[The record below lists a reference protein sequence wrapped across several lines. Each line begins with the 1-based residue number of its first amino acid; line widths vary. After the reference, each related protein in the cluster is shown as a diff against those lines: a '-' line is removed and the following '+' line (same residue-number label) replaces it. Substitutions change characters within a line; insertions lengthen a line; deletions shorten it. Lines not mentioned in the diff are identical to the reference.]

1 MINRVLEAIRGT
13 SLLVKMIGAFA
24 IVALVVLV
32 GLFAARHT
40 VEASFWH
47 DGKGKR
53 HAQSQAQSHEYDRSG
68 KFGRTAY
75 AKGLGDMK
83 GTPGLVISD
92 IRRMHNGGTQN
103 LRYAVGTAQ
112 NVDTTAGTFAL
123 LLLDGSGTLPFI
135 IDDNTKVFINGK
147 EGMSGL
153 GADSLVTVVE
163 TRDLDGW
170 ATRLGRGFGIF
181 SDDGTVRSE
190 VRYLSDGG
198 VKSVSQVVG
207 TPQNINTSAGTF
219 ELLLRDGSSVMS
231 FELGSDAEA
240 LALGLNADQTITV
253 VQTTG
258 ADGSTDLQIMTG
270 GERSRGRVGMF
281 GWFGDRDGDGRGRG
295 RGHE

>member
-1 MINRVLEAIRGT
+1 MLNRVLEAIRGT

-24 IVALVVLV
+24 IVALVVVV
-32 GLFAARHT
+32 GLFAARHS

-53 HAQSQAQSHEYDRSG
+53 HAQSQDYDRSG
-68 KFGRTAY
+68 KFGRDAY
-75 AKGLGDMK
+75 AKSLGDMK
-83 GTPGLVISD
+83 GAPGLVISD
-92 IRRMHNGGTQN
+92 TRMMHNGGTQS
-103 LRYAVGTAQ
+103 LRYAVGNAQ
-112 NVDTTAGTFAL
+112 NVDTAAGTFDL
-123 LLLDGSGTLPFI
+123 LLLDGSGTLPFT
-135 IDDNTKVFINGK
+135 IDDNTKVFINGR

-153 GADSLVTVVE
+153 DADSLVTVVE

-170 ATRLGRGFGIF
+170 TTRLGRGFGIF

-207 TPQNINTSAGTF
+207 TPQNINSSVGTF

-240 LALGLNADQTITV
+240 LALGLNTENAITV

-270 GERSRGRVGMF
+270 GEQSRGRVGMF

>member
-1 MINRVLEAIRGT
+1 MFIVINRVLEAIRST
-13 SLLVKMIGAFA
+13 SLIVKLIGAFVVVA
-24 IVALVVLV
+24 LIVAA

-53 HAQSQAQSHEYDRSG
+53 HAQSQDYDRSG

-75 AKGLGDMK
+75 AKGLVDIK

-92 IRRMHNGGTQN
+92 TRMMHNGGAQS
-103 LRYAVGTAQ
+103 LRYAVGNAQ
-112 NVDTTAGTFAL
+112 NVDTAAGTFDL
-123 LLLDGSGTLPFI
+123 LLLDGSGTLPFT
-135 IDDNTKVFINGK
+135 IDDNTKVFINGR

-163 TRDLDGW
+163 KRDLDGW

-181 SDDGTVRSE
+181 SDDGTVKSE

-219 ELLLRDGSSVMS
+219 ELLLRDGSAVMS

-240 LALGLNADQTITV
+240 LALGLNTENTIAV

-258 ADGSTDLQIMTG
+258 ADGLTDLQIMTV
-270 GERSRGRVGMF
+270 GEQSRGRV

>member
-1 MINRVLEAIRGT
+1 MFIVINRVLEAIRST
-13 SLLVKMIGAFA
+13 SLIVKLIGAFVV
-24 IVALVVLV
+24 VALLV
-32 GLFAARHT
+32 AAGLFAARHT
-40 VEASFWH
+40 VEASFWD

-53 HAQSQAQSHEYDRSG
+53 HAQSHEYDRSG
-68 KFGRTAY
+68 KFGRDAY
-75 AKGLGDMK
+75 AKGLVDKK

-92 IRRMHNGGTQN
+92 TRMMHKGGTQS
-103 LRYAVGTAQ
+103 LRYAVGNAQ
-112 NVDTTAGTFAL
+112 NVDTAAGTFDL
-123 LLLDGSGTLPFI
+123 LLLDGSGTLPFT
-135 IDDNTKVFINGK
+135 IDDNTKVFINGR

-153 GADSLVTVVE
+153 DADSLVTVIE

-181 SDDGTVRSE
+181 SDDGTVKSE

-207 TPQNINTSAGTF
+207 TPQNIDTSAGTF
-219 ELLLRDGSSVMS
+219 ELLLRDGSAVMS

-240 LALGLNADQTITV
+240 LALGLNTENSIAV

-270 GERSRGRVGMF
+270 GEQSRGRVGMF

-295 RGHE
+295 RGHD

>member
-1 MINRVLEAIRGT
+1 MFIVINRVLEAIRST
-13 SLLVKMIGAFA
+13 SLIVKLIGAFVVVA
-24 IVALVVLV
+24 LIVAA

-53 HAQSQAQSHEYDRSG
+53 HAQSQDYDRSG

-75 AKGLGDMK
+75 AKGLVDIK

-92 IRRMHNGGTQN
+92 TRMMHNGGAQS
-103 LRYAVGTAQ
+103 LRYAVGNAQ
-112 NVDTTAGTFAL
+112 NVDTAAGTFDL
-123 LLLDGSGTLPFI
+123 LLLDGSGTLPFT
-135 IDDNTKVFINGK
+135 IDDNTKVFINGR

-153 GADSLVTVVE
+153 DADSLVTVIE

-181 SDDGTVRSE
+181 SDDGTVKSE

-240 LALGLNADQTITV
+240 LALGSNAENTIAV

-270 GERSRGRVGMF
+270 GEQSRGRV

-295 RGHE
+295 RGHD

>member
-1 MINRVLEAIRGT
+1 MINRVLEAIRST
-13 SLLVKMIGAFA
+13 SLIIKLIGAFV
-24 IVALVVLV
+24 IVALVVVV

-40 VEASFWH
+40 VEAGFWH

-53 HAQSQAQSHEYDRSG
+53 QAQSQAQSQDYDRSG

-75 AKGLGDMK
+75 AKGLVDMK

-92 IRRMHNGGTQN
+92 TRMMHKGGTQS
-103 LRYAVGTAQ
+103 LRYAVGNAQ
-112 NVDTTAGTFAL
+112 NVDTAAGTFDL
-123 LLLDGSGTLPFI
+123 LLLDGSGTLPFT
-135 IDDNTKVFINGK
+135 IDDNTKVFINGR

-163 TRDLDGW
+163 KRDLDGW

-181 SDDGTVRSE
+181 SDEGTIRSE

-207 TPQNINTSAGTF
+207 TPQNINSSAGTF

-240 LALGLNADQTITV
+240 LALGLNTENTIAV

-270 GERSRGRVGMF
+270 GEQSRGRVGMF

-295 RGHE
+295 RGHD

>member
-1 MINRVLEAIRGT
+1 MINRVLEAIRST
-13 SLLVKMIGAFA
+13 SLIIKLIGVFV
-24 IVALVVLV
+24 IVALVVMA
-32 GLFAARHT
+32 GLFVARHT

-53 HAQSQAQSHEYDRSG
+53 YAQSQDYDRSG

-75 AKGLGDMK
+75 ATGLGDMK
-83 GTPGLVISD
+83 GALGLVISD
-92 IRRMHNGGTQN
+92 TRMMHKGGTQS
-103 LRYAVGTAQ
+103 LRYAVGNAQ
-112 NVDTTAGTFAL
+112 NVDTAAGTFDL
-123 LLLDGSGTLPFI
+123 LLLDGSGTLPFA
-135 IDDNTKVFINGK
+135 IDDNTKVFINGR

-153 GADSLVTVVE
+153 DADSLVTVVE
-163 TRDLDGW
+163 KRDLDGW
-170 ATRLGRGFGIF
+170 ATRVGRGFGIF

-198 VKSVSQVVG
+198 LKSVSQVVG
-207 TPQNINTSAGTF
+207 TPQNIDTSAGTF
-219 ELLLRDGSSVMS
+219 ELLLRDGSAVMS

-240 LALGLNADQTITV
+240 LALGLNTENTIAV

-270 GERSRGRVGMF
+270 GEQSRGRVGMF

-295 RGHE
+295 RGHD